1 MRLAFCLLISILF
14 LACSNSEGVSVPQQ
28 GSSVDI
34 AEDSLSGMLQIKAV
48 GATVVLGTNFEEA
61 PVNERPEM
69 QVKFDYDFSL
79 GAHEV
84 TCGEFDALMKP
95 ATGLVLNCNDEKIP
109 ATNVTF
115 YDAVL
120 YANERS
126 KAEGFDTA
134 YTYTSADFD
143 SEKHCTNLEGFAY
156 RSEAHAYRLPTEAE
170 WVLVAAQNWNLQ
182 NGWTAENSDYKLHPV
197 CTKADSNAVCDMA
210 GNAMEWVNDWLGV
223 FRDTTLENYVGAP
236 DGGALGQRIVKGGSY
251 RNTVESIQLY
261 SRGDIYTVT
270 SSTRADY
277 VGFRLAFGEIP
288 DAVWMGAD
296 GRANASRV
304 VSLANSST
312 IHSLV
317 GTYKVKLAFRNGA
330 SVPGNLSYVDYSGGI
345 LSIVEIVDTMDVY
358 HPEISPDGNHVAF
371 CTGMEGLSGNSSV
384 YVRDLNA
391 EGSNLVKLNVK
402 NATVPRWR
410 VLENGDTVIVYVTSA
425 ENNENESN
433 FKNNSTWQ
441 VKFANGK
448 FGTPKKLFDGSYH
461 GGVSADNRL
470 AVTGARLLRARID
483 AKDTIW
489 YKNDGKAEQACN
501 VSLSKD
507 GSKRTLFLDF
517 GGKTGQAFVGRKYAT
532 HERLLVADS
541 TGKLVQS
548 IASPAG
554 YAFDHSEWVTGAENL
569 AVASLTNVN
578 GAHQKIVLVN
588 MTDSSIVDLL
598 EGEDLWHPS
607 LWVNSRTFDSDDV
620 LLDLDSAGVYF
631 NNMGGEAAIFLRYKI
646 ELLWKYKDSANVVI
660 LGSSRSLN
668 GINPML
674 LSHSFFALNLSN
686 VPNMVVVSN
695 YLLANYVLPH
705 TKKLKYV
712 VLSLD
717 IDLWYH
723 DETENYNF
731 FYKEYE
737 NYPGYVYDRNHNFW
751 RDGFPEKLARLTEE
765 SLGQEHYRKVL
776 MEARGFHSEIANTWE
791 PNPSTDNDSTW
802 MDNLSSNYY
811 ASLEHLKKILQETE
825 DEGVYVVGIVF
836 PQSPGFKKTGSFGKY
851 GIRRSEAPALLAEIK
866 ALEKTY
872 PHFVFW
878 DENKMGDHDYSDE
891 MASNKD
897 HLSEL
902 GALQLTSRLDSLL
915 RTLK

>member
-1 MRLAFCLLISILF
+1 MRLAFCLLISFLF
-14 LACSNSEGVSVPQQ
+14 LACSNSEGVSAGQQ
-28 GSSVDI
+28 SSSIEVS
-34 AEDSLSGMLQIKAV
+34 EDSLAGMLHVESV

-84 TCGEFDALMKP
+84 TCGEFDALMKS

-402 NATVPRWR
+402 NAAVPRWR

-433 FKNNSTWQ
+433 FKKNSTWQ

-461 GGVSADNRL
+461 GGISADNRL

-483 AKDTIW
+483 AKDTVW

-548 IASPAG
+548 FASPAG

-668 GINPML
+668 GINPMH

-695 YLLANYVLPH
+695 YLLTNYVLPH

-751 RDGFPEKLARLTEE
+751 KDGFPEKLARLTEE

-866 ALEKTY
+866 ALEKTH